1 MNNATAS
8 ASKSFAGACREFFGM
23 HPGQKIAEFGAELK
37 SLTHADKVELV
48 EGMRAS
54 TGWSISDPIN
64 PQASPLACAA

>member
-37 SLTHADKVELV
+37 SLTHADKMELA
-48 EGMRAS
+48 EGMRSS
-54 TGWSISDPIN
+54 TGWAISDPIN
-64 PQASPLACAA
+64 PQAAPLACAA

>member
-1 MNNATAS
+1 MNTTS

-37 SLTHADKVELV
+37 SLTHADKMQLA

-54 TGWSISDPIN
+54 TGWPISDPLN
-64 PQASPLACAA
+64 APLACAA